1 MKEKMVVKKTA
12 QQVYKKKLMTRFAS
26 ILAAFLLLF
35 LAILY
40 SILYII
46 NNEGNFT
53 IALDPNLMS
62 SQSIVM
68 SKNFDFNDTT
78 LLLETDALHYM
89 DNITEAWLPDDIDDI
104 DGQHNGNNYMA
115 YTFYIKNKGETMTNY
130 MVTVDI
136 ISVIKNVDE
145 AVRVAVYLNGEKTV
159 YAKMNKNTGKPEP
172 NTVAFVNESQVMK
185 NSRSDF
191 EPGEI
196 DKYTI
201 VIWLEGNDP
210 ECVDNILGGEMKMK
224 MSFGE
229 DRQ

>member
-159 YAKMNKNTGKPEP
+159 YAKQNKNTGEPEP

-191 EPGEI
+191 EPGSI